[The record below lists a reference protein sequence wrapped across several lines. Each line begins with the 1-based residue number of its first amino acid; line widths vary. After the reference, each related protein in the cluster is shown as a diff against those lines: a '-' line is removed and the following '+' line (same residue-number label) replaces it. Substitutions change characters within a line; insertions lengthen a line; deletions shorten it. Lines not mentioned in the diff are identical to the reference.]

1 MEGVN
6 AIKTGKLVELS
17 PQQLVDCD
25 VTSKGCMGGL
35 MTFALS

>member
-17 PQQLVDCD
+17 SQQVIDCD
-25 VTSKGCMGGL
+25 LSKGCRGGI